1 MHTLKSALDN
11 ICVHLEI
18 KFYMTIGKQHTFHYF
33 YWMDILPEGVYL
45 LDVNIPGLHGGP
57 KLACIRSPG
66 TGLTCGCDTQDDHWE
81 LNPRPSARASNDL
94 IL

>member
-1 MHTLKSALDN
+1 MFIWKSSSTWQLVNSTLFIIS
-11 ICVHLEI
+11 
-18 KFYMTIGKQHTFHYF
+18 IGWTF
-33 YWMDILPEGVYL
+33 LPEGVYL

-81 LNPRPSARASNDL
+81 LNPRPSARAANDL